1 LNEVIIKPKPVWE
14 TDEFFVQIAYSAIK
28 DLPKLIEQEIYY
40 SNDTKSNFKIK
51 IKTFENKTEFSL
63 LNPSVKTLII
73 SSKVKTTG

>member
-1 LNEVIIKPKPVWE
+1 MGE
-14 TDEFFVQIAYSAIK
+14 TDEVFVQIAFSAIK

-40 SNDTKSNFKIK
+40 NNDTKSNFK